1 MNRREQILAALV
13 GVLVVGAVLN
23 FALKRIA
30 GQFSDR
36 MDRIAQLESDNESK
50 ETIIQRGKVADR
62 VLKAYK
68 ERSLPS
74 DPYLANS
81 RYREWLLKW
90 VESAKISAAN
100 VSHVKRSPVA
110 KSHDR
115 HKFTVNCDAT
125 FAQVVDLL
133 FRFYS
138 ADHLHRIETLKAI
151 PAEEGKLLRL
161 TFTVEAIS
169 MAGVERKTLSD
180 LPAHRLAFDKV
191 EDYQRV
197 IVGRNFYGPA
207 NKAPTFTSSE
217 SQEGYVQR
225 PVSVTLKAED
235 PDKNRVRF
243 RLDKSDIDGLRLDES
258 SGKIEWTP
266 DRTGEFSIVVSAV
279 DDGVPAKETSQ
290 TVRLAI
296 SEPPPQEERKVRR
309 SFDEAKYTFV
319 TGIVEINGRRQVWL
333 TVRSE
338 GKWLRLFE
346 GETFQVG
353 SFEGKIVKIYPR
365 HVEIESQDAVL
376 SVRYGQSISDGEEL
390 QAGPDVAASRQ

>member
-13 GVLVVGAVLN
+13 GVLVVATVLN
-23 FALKRIA
+23 FAVKRIV

-36 MDRIAQLESDNESK
+36 TDLIAKLQSDIESK
-50 ETIIQRGKVADR
+50 ETIIHRGNVADR
-62 VLKAYK
+62 VLKTYK

-74 DPYLANS
+74 NPDLANS

-90 VESAKISAAN
+90 ADSAKIKGAN
-100 VSHVKRSPVA
+100 VSDSNWYPVA
-110 KSHDR
+110 KSHGR
-115 HKFTVNCDAT
+115 HKFQVNCNAT
-125 FAQVVDLL
+125 LAQLVDLL

-138 ADHLHRIETLKAI
+138 TDYLHRIVTLTAKSQ
-151 PAEEGKLLRL
+151 PESKLLQVKM
-161 TFTVEAIS
+161 TIEAIG
-169 MAGVERKTLSD
+169 MTGVERETLSD

-191 EDYQRV
+191 DDYHKV
-197 IVGRNFYGPA
+197 IVSRNYYGPA
-207 NKAPTFTSSE
+207 NKPPAFTSSE
-217 SQEGYVQR
+217 SQHGYVQQ

-235 PDKNRVRF
+235 PDKNSVRY
-243 RLDKSDIDGLRLDES
+243 RLDKSDIEGLRLDES

-266 DRTGEFSIVVSAV
+266 DRIGEFEIVVSAV
-279 DDGVPAKETSQ
+279 DDGVPAKEVSQ

-296 SEPPPQEERKVRR
+296 SDPPPKEERKASR

-333 TVRSE
+333 TVRTE

-353 SFEGKIVKIYPR
+353 SFEGKIVKIHPR

-376 SVRYGQSISDGEEL
+376 SVRYGQSISEGEKLEE
-390 QAGPDVAASRQ
+390 GPDVAASGQ